1 MSQPVGHQAFL
12 GALGRRQRAPQ
23 FDPQAN
29 QEPSPLQRAFD
40 DYHRMEAELRATA
53 EKNQQLLVQN
63 MNLVSEVSMLREAY
77 ERADGDRIR
86 LQAISST
93 LLGRLLAINDAIG
106 GAVRASIKD
115 GIDAVHTAKA
125 EDELEQAGADAQD
138 ILQRVQPVRAPEPP
152 AERRTH
158 PEPLQVRGATIPS
171 VDWSRQPLP
180 RN

>member
-77 ERADGDRIR
+77 ERADSDRIR

-93 LLGRLLAINDAIG
+93 LLGRLLAINDAIA
-106 GAVRASIKD
+106 GAVKESIKH
-115 GIDAVHTAKA
+115 GIEAVKPDPA
-125 EDELEQAGADAQD
+125 LEQAAEDVQEV
-138 ILQRVQPVRAPEPP
+138 LQRVRPIHPTPVAGRALGPSTPP
-152 AERRTH
+152 
-158 PEPLQVRGATIPS
+158 Q
-171 VDWSRQPLP
+171 VDWGAVPH
-180 RN
+180 

>member
-93 LLGRLLAINDAIG
+93 LLGRLLAINHAIG
-106 GAVRASIKD
+106 GAVKASIKD
-115 GIDAVHTAKA
+115 GIEAVHAAKA
-125 EDELEQAGADAQD
+125 EDELERDAQD
-138 ILQRVQPVRAPEPP
+138 VQEVLQRVQPLRAPERPAVPQTRPAPP
-152 AERRTH
+152 QAVGRPMPGIEW
-158 PEPLQVRGATIPS
+158 G
-171 VDWSRQPLP
+171 LP
-180 RN
+180 RG